1 MSHIIPNI
9 TIHQSKIEYKYLTN
23 FVSLAVSYGAKI
35 QDTQAVRNSYDPTF
49 DTTVLII
56 ICLKKQTLHLHG
68 LAENHT
74 VMRYYTILW
83 SDDP

>member
-9 TIHQSKIEYKYLTN
+9 TIHQSKIECKYLTN
-23 FVSLAVSYGAKI
+23 LDSLAVICSAKI
-35 QDTQAVRNSYDPTF
+35 RDTQAVRNSYDPTF

-74 VMRYYTILW
+74 VMRYYTILR